1 MRDVKTILADLVTG
15 NKAYD
20 TLIKVYDL
28 LDDDKSDEAKALIS
42 SIIKSNNNKQN
53 PSNILYRILNMVYDL
68 SESNYKF
75 DDVIKYH
82 SEYRNIINISDF
94 GDNWIYGNS
103 LNEITEI
110 SEAVVSLASDMLPK
124 LYDDLFMQT
133 SKFDI
138 NYMNYI
144 FDDVDYSLLEPVSK
158 MMLAIEHIDIYNINN
173 FICEGMPTETIFDAC
188 EKLEYINN

>member
-1 MRDVKTILADLVTG
+1 MDNIEKIL
-15 NKAYD
+15 NKLTSRNEAYD
-20 TLIKVYDL
+20 TLTKVYDL
-28 LDDDKSDEAKALIS
+28 LKDDKSDEAKALIS
-42 SIIKSNNNKQN
+42 STIESNNNKQN
-53 PSNILYRILNMVYDL
+53 PSNILYRILNMVYEL

-82 SEYRNIINISDF
+82 SEYRNIINIS
-94 GDNWIYGNS
+94 GSGNNWIYGNS

-133 SKFDI
+133 SMFDI
-138 NYMNYI
+138 NSMSYI
-144 FDDVDYSLLEPVSK
+144 FDYMDDSLLKPVSK
-158 MMLAIEHIDIYNINN
+158 MMLAIEHIDVYNIHN
-173 FICEGMPTETIFDAC
+173 FICEGMPTETIFDAV

>member
-1 MRDVKTILADLVTG
+1 MRNVETILADLATG

-28 LDDDKSDEAKALIS
+28 LKDDKSDEAKVLID
-42 SIIKSNNNKQN
+42 SIIKSNDNKQN
-53 PSNILYRILNMVYDL
+53 PSNILYRILNMVYEL

-82 SEYRNIINISDF
+82 SEYRNIINISCS
-94 GDNWIYGNS
+94 GSSWIYGNS

-138 NYMNYI
+138 SYMNYI
-144 FDDVDYSLLEPVSK
+144 FDYVDYSLLEPVSK
-158 MMLAIEHIDIYNINN
+158 MMLAIEHIDIYNIHN